1 MFITGYELPW
11 EDSTFEYP
19 NNFASPLDILVE
31 ASNGASDYGNKFGEP
46 VICGFARSFGLKTGS
61 ERREWIKPIMF
72 SGGLGTMEADMVDK
86 LTPEKGMQI
95 VKIGGPVYRIGVGG
109 GAASSV
115 EVQGDNKAD
124 LDFNAVQRGDA
135 EMEQKLNRVVRAC
148 LEMGERNPIV
158 SIHDQGAGGNGN
170 VLKELV
176 EPTGGVIYAN
186 RFDIGDPTINAL
198 ELWGAEYQETN
209 ALLCRKTDVPLL
221 KNICKRERCPVN
233 FVGEVTDTGRVVL
246 ALDESMK
253 SLPVN
258 LDLEHVLGKMPR
270 KVFVMDR
277 QPVLTNQLQ
286 LPSDLT
292 VGKALERVLRL
303 PSVSSKRYLTNKVDR
318 CVTGLIAQQQCVG
331 PLHTP
336 LADVAVTAVSHFG
349 YVCILLSI

>member
-1 MFITGYELPW
+1 M
-11 EDSTFEYP
+11 
-19 NNFASPLDILVE
+19 E

-46 VICGFARSFGLKTGS
+46 VICGFARSFGMKIGS

-72 SGGLGTMEADMVDK
+72 SGGVGSMEANMVDK
-86 LTPEKGMQI
+86 LTPAPGMQI

-115 EVQGDNKAD
+115 EVQGDNKAE

-135 EMEQKLNRVVRAC
+135 EMEQKMNRVVRAC
-148 LEMGERNPIV
+148 LEMGDKNPII

-176 EPTGGVIYAN
+176 EPVGGIIYAN
-186 RFDIGDPTINAL
+186 KFDLGDPTINAL
-198 ELWGAEYQETN
+198 ELWGAEYQESN
-209 ALLCRKTDVPLL
+209 ALLCKKEDVSLL
-221 KNICKRERCPVN
+221 QSICDRERCPVN
-233 FVGEVTDTGRVVL
+233 FVGQVTNTGRV
-246 ALDESMK
+246 ALTEDESMK
-253 SLPVN
+253 SLPFN
-258 LDLEHVLGKMPR
+258 LELEHVLGKMPR
-270 KVFVMDR
+270 KEFVFQR
-277 QPVLTNQLQ
+277 QSITTDQLF

-292 VGKALERVLRL
+292 VKQALERVLRL

-336 LADVAVTAVSHFG
+336 LADVAVTSISHFG
-349 YVCILLSI
+349 YVSIF